1 MSGKPTYEELEQSL
15 KGLLAELERKTVENS
30 QLRRS
35 VLSTISHEIRT
46 PMHAIMGFVQLLAKA
61 DLNSEEREEYL
72 LLVEQSGQYLLSVID
87 TMIDA
92 SLLDSGELKL
102 YKSDCNLH
110 ELLQRVY
117 HHFGIEKRKMERYSV
132 ALLKSIDL
140 HGKDISIK
148 ADTDRLEQVLSH
160 LLTNALAHT
169 HKGIIEF
176 GCSLVDG
183 RAIRFFVTDSGGK
196 YASRELDVLY
206 GRQVGKESTGL
217 QNNTSFRLNIVRE
230 LVKLMDGEIWVED
243 NGYSGATVCFSI
255 PVLSSSGSAGS
266 YSGLGRMQDEQPLSD
281 ASLEF

>member
-1 MSGKPTYEELEQSL
+1 MPGKPTYEELEQTVR
-15 KGLLAELERKTVENS
+15 GLLAELELKTAENS
-30 QLRRS
+30 RLRRS
-35 VLSTISHEIRT
+35 ILSMISHEIRT

-72 LLVEQSGQYLLSVID
+72 LMVEQSGQYLLSVID

-102 YKSDCNLH
+102 YITDCHLS

-140 HGKDISIK
+140 PGKDISIK
-148 ADTDRLEQVLSH
+148 TDTDRLEQVLSH

-176 GCSLVDG
+176 GCSMADHG
-183 RAIRFFVTDSGGK
+183 YIRFFVTDSGGR

-206 GRQVGKESTGL
+206 GRQAEREPSAL
-217 QNNTSFRLNIVRE
+217 HNNTSFRLNIVRE
-230 LVKLMDGEIWVED
+230 LVKLMNGRLWVED
-243 NGYSGATVCFSI
+243 NGYKGATVCFSVPARI
-255 PVLSSSGSAGS
+255 NSGADELTPGFLGDPVT
-266 YSGLGRMQDEQPLSD
+266 RN
-281 ASLEF
+281 FV